1 MNTPSTTISPLRK
14 FGWLL
19 RREYWENRGGFFW
32 APVITAIIV
41 SVLGV
46 LGTIASVLLVNRLE
60 DKSKP
65 FLQMGKSS
73 LHANSSIS
81 DPSVLGAVGDGSLLS
96 GIAIIALVLAFSVF
110 FYSLGALYDDRRDR
124 SILFWKSLP
133 VSDALTIV
141 SKSLWA
147 LLLAPA
153 LAIATGLAL
162 GVVMVLLGVLNMK
175 LIGVPGGGAMLWNT
189 HYFRVALNALSVVP
203 VYAAWALPA
212 VGWLMLC
219 SAAARSKPFLW
230 AVLVPILSATLLS
243 WLGAL
248 PGISMP
254 HGTIWYVLG
263 YRLLLS
269 VAPGTW
275 YIDETLI
282 GRLAASA
289 DSIESPQDLV
299 HLVDPSRS
307 WHLFAGTDVWI
318 GMAAGLAMIAL
329 AVWLRRRRDEA

>member
-1 MNTPSTTISPLRK
+1 MNAPSTSISPLRK

-32 APVITAIIV
+32 APVITGIV
-41 SVLGV
+41 ICALSLLGA
-46 LGTIASVLLVNRLE
+46 LAG
-60 DKSKP
+60 
-65 FLQMGKSS
+65 S
-73 LHANSSIS
+73 LH
-81 DPSVLGAVGDGSLLS
+81 LS
-96 GIAIIALVLAFSVF
+96 GIEKPENLNVGMAESEISRQMGFIGDGGLLAGVGIVGLVLGFVVF
-110 FYSLGALYDDRRDR
+110 FYALGSLYDDRRDR

-133 VSDALTIV
+133 ISDWLTVS
-141 SKSLWA
+141 SKLVWG
-147 LLLAPA
+147 LLLAPS
-153 LAIATGLAL
+153 LAILIGLCIGA
-162 GVVMVLLGVLNMK
+162 VLLLISVLTLKINGM
-175 LIGVPGGGAMLWNT
+175 PGGWSMIWNS
-189 HYFRVALNALSVVP
+189 HPIQVAFSVLSIVP
-203 VYAAWALPA
+203 VYAAWSLPA

-289 DSIESPQDLV
+289 DSIESPQDLM

-307 WHLFAGTDVWI
+307 WHLFAGSDVWI

>member
-32 APVITAIIV
+32 APVIA
-41 SVLGV
+41 GV
-46 LGTIASVLLVNRLE
+46 VICAL
-60 DKSKP
+60 
-65 FLQMGKSS
+65 S
-73 LHANSSIS
+73 L
-81 DPSVLGAVGDGSLLS
+81 LGAVAGSLHISGIEKPENLNVGMAEAEIARQMGFIGDGGLLS
-96 GIAIIALVLAFSVF
+96 GVGIVALVLGFVVF
-110 FYSLGALYDDRRDR
+110 FYCLGTLYDDRRDR

-133 VSDALTIV
+133 VSDWLTV
-141 SKSLWA
+141 SSKLAWA

-153 LAIATGLAL
+153 LAILIGLGIGACLLVISAL
-162 GVVMVLLGVLNMK
+162 TMK
-175 LIGVPGGGAMLWNT
+175 LNGMSGSWAMIW
-189 HYFRVALNALSVVP
+189 HSHPIKVMFSALSIVP
-203 VYAAWALPA
+203 VYAAWSLPT

-219 SAAARSKPFLW
+219 SAFARSKPFLW

-289 DSIESPQDLV
+289 DSIESPQDLM

-307 WHLFAGTDVWI
+307 WHLFAGSDVWI

>member
-1 MNTPSTTISPLRK
+1 MNALSSSLSPVRK

-32 APVITAIIV
+32 APVIAGIV
-41 SVLGV
+41 ICALSLLGA
-46 LGTIASVLLVNRLE
+46 LAG
-60 DKSKP
+60 
-65 FLQMGKSS
+65 S
-73 LHANSSIS
+73 LH
-81 DPSVLGAVGDGSLLS
+81 LS
-96 GIAIIALVLAFSVF
+96 GIEKPENLNVGMAEAEIARQMGFIGDGGLLAGVGIVALVLGFVVF
-110 FYSLGALYDDRRDR
+110 FYCLGTLYDDRRDR
-124 SILFWKSLP
+124 SLLFWKSLP
-133 VSDALTIV
+133 VSDWLTV
-141 SKSLWA
+141 GSKLAWA

-153 LAIATGLAL
+153 LAI
-162 GVVMVLLGVLNMK
+162 
-175 LIGVPGGGAMLWNT
+175 LIGLVIGACLLLISALTMKINGMPGSWAMIWHSHPLQVM
-189 HYFRVALNALSVVP
+189 FNAISIVP
-203 VYAAWALPA
+203 VYAAWSLPT

-219 SAAARSKPFLW
+219 SAFARSKPFLW

-289 DSIESPQDLV
+289 DSIESPQDLM
-299 HLVDPSRS
+299 HLIDPSRS
-307 WHLFAGTDVWI
+307 WHLFAGSDVWI